1 MEDIFVQSQSREG
14 LLSMISK
21 SQVIEEKTVK
31 FDLYKEYIK
40 TGSFVQL
47 MS

>member
-31 FDLYKEYIK
+31 FDYTKNTLRQ
-40 TGSFVQL
+40 VVL
-47 MS
+47 CN

>member
-14 LLSMISK
+14 LLSMVSK

-31 FDLYKEYIK
+31 SDYTKNTLRQ
-40 TGSFVQL
+40 VVL
-47 MS
+47 CN